1 VPNGYDE
8 DAIGNLTDAR
18 SREENDSAMTTGITD
33 TNAGDKRVLVA
44 SFDTLGGANLAV
56 EKLHKMEKAG
66 LLDVENTLAISKNAW
81 DKLDVKQAGDVSTGQ
96 GAKVGALV
104 GGVVGLIFPPS
115 LLASAAL
122 GGAIGAITAKL
133 RGEQL
138 SGDDIKAMAESMSPG
153 TSMLVTVMEPQW
165 ADEVEAALVP
175 DAVKI
180 SWATMN
186 EAAVKQIADQTG

>member
-1 VPNGYDE
+1 MSSGVTATYE
-8 DAIGNLTDAR
+8 
-18 SREENDSAMTTGITD
+18 
-33 TNAGDKRVLVA
+33 GDKRVLVA

-66 LLDVENTLAISKNAW
+66 LLDVENTVAISKNAW

-122 GGAIGAITAKL
+122 GAAIGGITAKL

-153 TSMLVTVMEPQW
+153 TSLLVAVMEPQW
-165 ADEVEAALVP
+165 TDEVEDALKS
-175 DAVKI
+175 DAVKTT
-180 SWATMN
+180 WTVMDQ
-186 EAAVKQIADQTG
+186 AAVKDIQGQAASS

>member
-1 VPNGYDE
+1 MSSGVTATYE
-8 DAIGNLTDAR
+8 
-18 SREENDSAMTTGITD
+18 
-33 TNAGDKRVLVA
+33 GDKRVMVA

-66 LLDVENTLAISKNAW
+66 LLDVENTVTISKNAW
-81 DKLDVKQAGDVSTGQ
+81 DKLDVNQIGDVSAGQ

-104 GGVVGLIFPPS
+104 GGVIGLIFPPS
-115 LLASAAL
+115 LLATAAL
-122 GGAIGAITAKL
+122 GAAIGGITAKL

-138 SGDDIKAMAESMSPG
+138 SGDDIKAMAESLEPG
-153 TSMLVTVMEPQW
+153 ASMLVAVMEPQW

-180 SWATMN
+180 SWATMDQ
-186 EAAVKQIADQTG
+186 AAVKDLTA

>member
-1 VPNGYDE
+1 M
-8 DAIGNLTDAR
+8 
-18 SREENDSAMTTGITD
+18 AMGITD
-33 TNAGDKRVLVA
+33 SDAGDKRVLVA
-44 SFDTLGGANLAV
+44 SFETLGGANLAV

-66 LLDVENTLAISKNAW
+66 LLDVENTVAVSKNAW
-81 DKLDVKQAGDVSTGQ
+81 DKLDVKQAGDVSTGE
-96 GAKVGALV
+96 GAKIGALV

-122 GGAIGAITAKL
+122 GAAIGGITAKL

-138 SGDDIKAMAESMSPG
+138 SGDDIKAMAESMAPG
-153 TSMLVTVMEPQW
+153 TSLLVAVMEPQW

-175 DAVKI
+175 DAVRI

-186 EAAVKQIADQTG
+186 EAAVRELTA

>member
-1 VPNGYDE
+1 MSSGVTASYE
-8 DAIGNLTDAR
+8 
-18 SREENDSAMTTGITD
+18 S
-33 TNAGDKRVLVA
+33 DKRVMVA

-56 EKLHKMEKAG
+56 EKLASMEKAG
-66 LLDVENTLAISKNAW
+66 LLDVENTVTISKNAW
-81 DKLDVKQAGDVSTGQ
+81 DKLDVNQIGDVSAGQ
-96 GAKVGALV
+96 GAKIGAIV

-115 LLASAAL
+115 LLATAAL
-122 GGAIGAITAKL
+122 GAAIGGITAKL

-180 SWATMN
+180 SWATMDQ
-186 EAAVKQIADQTG
+186 AAVKDLTA

>member
-1 VPNGYDE
+1 MSSEV
-8 DAIGNLTDAR
+8 
-18 SREENDSAMTTGITD
+18 TTSFQ
-33 TNAGDKRVLVA
+33 GDKRVLVA

-56 EKLHKMEKAG
+56 EKLHNLEKAG
-66 LLDVENTLAISKNAW
+66 LLDVENTVTISKDAW

-104 GGVVGLIFPPS
+104 GGVIGLIFPPS

-122 GGAIGAITAKL
+122 GAGIGAITAKL

-153 TSMLVTVMEPQW
+153 TSLLVAVMEPQW
-165 ADEVEAALVP
+165 ADEVETALIP

-180 SWATMN
+180 TWATMD
-186 EAAVKQIADQTG
+186 EAAVKELTA